1 MNLQGVFRGGVLVWS
16 VIAGGALAQA
26 IPEPVAVQSP
36 RFAIERFEILGGTLI
51 PRPDIDAV
59 LAAHAG
65 QERSFADVQRA
76 VEALEAMYRQRGY
89 NTVYVA
95 VPEQELEKGVVR
107 LRVVEGKIAKV
118 LVEGNTV
125 FGEDNIR
132 ASLPQLQEGEAPIA
146 TRLSE
151 NIQLANENPAKQV
164 EVLLGVGE
172 REGEVN
178 ARIKVRDEKPWRLS
192 ASLDNT
198 GTEATGQHRLGVSFQ
213 HNNLFDADHSASL
226 SYTTAPNKPDG
237 VDVDVYSLGYRLP
250 LYRLGDSIE
259 LLYANSTVGVPSS
272 SPSLAGGLGI
282 VGKGNIFSARYN
294 WLLPR
299 QGEYSSRLVVAVDE
313 RAMESSCTTAGGNK
327 LTGVAGC
334 EDYLVRPLSLTYAG
348 RFEQTARAVSFG
360 IGAAGN
366 IAASS
371 ERSYILASGNRNAST
386 HFAVWRW
393 NASLLQVLPADFQL
407 RLAGQGQFA
416 SGPLVP
422 TEQLGLAGSQAVRGF
437 VERAVASDQG
447 YFVQNELYT
456 PDLAG
461 LAGAPGSMRALA
473 FFDLAN
479 GRNFDVAGGQPATAA
494 IASAGLGLRYVYDK
508 NVSWRFDLARIV
520 DSHAAGAGGSPID
533 SGWRGHFSLLV
544 GY

>member
-1 MNLQGVFRGGVLVWS
+1 MSLQSFFRVSALALLAAS
-16 VIAGGALAQA
+16 GGAFAQTA
-26 IPEPVAVQSP
+26 SEVAPLQSP
-36 RFAIERFEILGGTLI
+36 SFAIERFEILGNTLI
-51 PRPDIDAV
+51 AKGEIDSV

-65 QERSFADVQRA
+65 AERNFADVQRA
-76 VEALEAMYRQRGY
+76 VEALEALYRQRGY
-89 NTVYVA
+89 STVYVA

-125 FGEDNIR
+125 FAEENIR
-132 ASLPQLQEGEAPIA
+132 ASLPQLKEGDAPVA

-178 ARIKVRDEKPWRLS
+178 ARVRVKDEKPWRI
-192 ASLDNT
+192 AATLDNT

-213 HNNLFDADHSASL
+213 HNNLFDADQSASF
-226 SYTTAPNKPDG
+226 SYTTAPNKPEG
-237 VDVDVYSLGYRLP
+237 VDVDVYSLGYRWP
-250 LYRLGDSIE
+250 IYRLGDSVE
-259 LLYANSTVGVPSS
+259 LLYAKSTVGVPSS
-272 SPSLAGGLGI
+272 SPSLAGSMGI

-299 QGEYSSRLVVAVDE
+299 QGEYSSRVIVAIDE

-327 LTGVAGC
+327 MTGVAGC

-348 RFEQTARAVSFG
+348 RLEQAERAVSFG
-360 IGAAGN
+360 VGAAKN
-366 IAASS
+366 ISSSS
-371 ERSYILASGNRNAST
+371 ERSYVLASGNRNASADFT
-386 HFAVWRW
+386 VWRL
-393 NASLLQVLPADFQL
+393 NASLLQLLPAGFQL
-407 RLAGQGQFA
+407 RLVGQGQFT

-422 TEQLGLAGSQAVRGF
+422 TEQIALAGSQAVRGF

-447 YFVQNELYT
+447 YVVQGELYT

-461 LAGAPGSMRALA
+461 MVSMPGSVRALA

-479 GRNFDVAGGQPATAA
+479 GRSFDMAGGQRSSAA
-494 IASAGLGLRYVYDK
+494 ISSAGIGLRYAYDK

-520 DSHAAGAGGSPID
+520 DSHATAAGDSPLD
-533 SGWRGHFSLLV
+533 SGWRGHFSLQL